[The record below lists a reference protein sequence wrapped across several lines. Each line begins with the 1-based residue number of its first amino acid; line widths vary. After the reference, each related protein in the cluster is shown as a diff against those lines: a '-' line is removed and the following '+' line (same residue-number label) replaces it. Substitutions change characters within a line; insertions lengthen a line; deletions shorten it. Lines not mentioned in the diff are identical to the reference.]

1 LDGNEGERMRT
12 DIVLDPEVLELLREL
27 DQQKSGA
34 FSEFVRMFISEAP
47 DLVKKI
53 EAAYLETNVDTLSQS
68 AHYLR
73 SACLALG
80 AGQLADTCH
89 RIEFLKR
96 EQIQPEN
103 IDQALDELRHRVR
116 DALYALLGQVPKI

>member
-1 LDGNEGERMRT
+1 MRT
-12 DIVLDPEVLELLREL
+12 DIVLDPEVLSLLREL
-27 DQQKSGA
+27 DEQKSGA

-53 EAAYLETNVDTLSQS
+53 ELAYLARNAEMLSQS

-89 RIEFLKR
+89 RIEFLKA
-96 EQIQPEN
+96 EQIEPSQ
-103 IDQALDELRHRVR
+103 IDFALDELRHRVR
-116 DALYALLGQVPKI
+116 DALYALLEQVPKI

>member
-1 LDGNEGERMRT
+1 MRT
-12 DIVLDPEVLELLREL
+12 DIVLDPEVLALLREL

-53 EAAYLETNVDTLSQS
+53 EAAYSERDIEKLGQS

-89 RIEFLKR
+89 RIEFLKH
-96 EQIQPEN
+96 EQIKPES
-103 IDQALDELRHRVR
+103 IDVALDELRHRVR
-116 DALYALLGQVPKI
+116 DALYALLEQVPKI